1 MKSKSQKKLTRN
13 QGWHSLYTLLVVV
26 FLTSCAEDK
35 HKLDGQI
42 IKVRG
47 EYYRMENRMGN
58 SYILEPIK
66 MDSTVVILNGTQR
79 STYNRSCGI

>member
-1 MKSKSQKKLTRN
+1 MKRDIKNYRRYL
-13 QGWHSLYTLLVVV
+13 LCALLVAV

-47 EYYRMENRMGN
+47 EYFRLENRMGN
-58 SYILEPIK
+58 AYVLEPIK
-66 MDSTVVILNGTQR
+66 IDSTVVILNG
-79 STYNRSCGI
+79 N

>member
-1 MKSKSQKKLTRN
+1 MKRFIRN
-13 QGWHSLYTLLVVV
+13 YRRYLLYTLLVAV

-47 EYYRMENRMGN
+47 EYFRLDNRIGN
-58 SYILEPIK
+58 AYVLEPIK
-66 MDSTVVILNGTQR
+66 IDSTVVILNG
-79 STYNRSCGI
+79 N

>member
-1 MKSKSQKKLTRN
+1 MKRDIKNYRRYL
-13 QGWHSLYTLLVVV
+13 LYTLLVAV

-47 EYYRMENRMGN
+47 EHFRLDNRIGN
-58 SYILEPIK
+58 AYVLEPIK
-66 MDSTVVILNGTQR
+66 IDSTVVILNG
-79 STYNRSCGI
+79 N

>member
-1 MKSKSQKKLTRN
+1 MKRFIRN
-13 QGWHSLYTLLVVV
+13 YRRYLLYTLLVAV

-47 EYYRMENRMGN
+47 EYFRLENRMGN
-58 SYILEPIK
+58 AYVLEPIK
-66 MDSTVVILNGTQR
+66 IDSTVVILNG
-79 STYNRSCGI
+79 N

>member
-1 MKSKSQKKLTRN
+1 MGKLIKKHGRYL
-13 QGWHSLYTLLVVV
+13 LYTLLVVV

-47 EYYRMENRMGN
+47 EYFRLENRMGN
-58 SYILEPIK
+58 VYVLEPIK
-66 MDSTVVILNGTQR
+66 IDNTVVILNG
-79 STYNRSCGI
+79 N

>member
-1 MKSKSQKKLTRN
+1 MGKLIKKHGRYL
-13 QGWHSLYTLLVVV
+13 LYTLLVVV

-47 EYYRMENRMGN
+47 EYFRLENRMGN
-58 SYILEPIK
+58 VYVLEPVKI
-66 MDSTVVILNGTQR
+66 DNTVVILNG
-79 STYNRSCGI
+79 N

>member
-1 MKSKSQKKLTRN
+1 MEKLIKKYGR
-13 QGWHSLYTLLVVV
+13 HFLYTLLVAV

-47 EYYRMENRMGN
+47 EYFRIENRMGN
-58 SYILEPIK
+58 AYILEPVKI
-66 MDSTVVILNGTQR
+66 DSTAVILND
-79 STYNRSCGI
+79 N

>member
-1 MKSKSQKKLTRN
+1 MKRDIKNYKRYL
-13 QGWHSLYTLLVVV
+13 LYTLLVTV

-47 EYYRMENRMGN
+47 EYFRLDNRIGN
-58 SYILEPIK
+58 AYVLEPIK
-66 MDSTVVILNGTQR
+66 IDSTVVILNG
-79 STYNRSCGI
+79 N

>member
-1 MKSKSQKKLTRN
+1 MEKLIKKHGRHL
-13 QGWHSLYTLLVVV
+13 LYTLLVAV

-47 EYYRMENRMGN
+47 EYFRLENRMGN
-58 SYILEPIK
+58 VYIPQHVKI
-66 MDSTVVILNGTQR
+66 DSSVVILNG
-79 STYNRSCGI
+79 N

>member
-1 MKSKSQKKLTRN
+1 MNTLIKKHI
-13 QGWHSLYTLLVVV
+13 WHLLYTLLVAV

-47 EYYRMENRMGN
+47 EYYKMENILGN
-58 SYILEPIK
+58 AYVLEPIK
-66 MDSTVVILNGTQR
+66 IDSTVVILIGN
-79 STYNRSCGI
+79 

>member
-1 MKSKSQKKLTRN
+1 MKNLRTKL
-13 QGWHSLYTLLVVV
+13 SYTLYILLVAV

-35 HKLDGQI
+35 LKIDGQI

-47 EYYRMENRMGN
+47 EYFRLENRMGN

-66 MDSTVVILNGTQR
+66 IDSIVVLLNG
-79 STYNRSCGI
+79 N

>member
-1 MKSKSQKKLTRN
+1 MEKLIKKHGRHL
-13 QGWHSLYTLLVVV
+13 LYTLLVAV

-47 EYYRMENRMGN
+47 EYFRLENRMGN
-58 SYILEPIK
+58 VYIPQPVKI
-66 MDSTVVILNGTQR
+66 DSSVVILNG
-79 STYNRSCGI
+79 N

>member
-1 MKSKSQKKLTRN
+1 MKTLIKCYGRN
-13 QGWHSLYTLLVVV
+13 LLYILLVAV

-47 EYYRMENRMGN
+47 EYFRLENRMGN

-66 MDSTVVILNGTQR
+66 IDSTVVILNG
-79 STYNRSCGI
+79 G